1 MIRYYQII
9 KILIMT
15 VVFRIQGDS
24 WEDARDYAE
33 LYNAGFRRVKFSE
46 KGKKR

>member
-1 MIRYYQII
+1 MIRYYHIV

-15 VVFRIQGDS
+15 VVFWVKGDT

-33 LYNAGFRRVKFSE
+33 LYNSGFRRVRFSN

>member
-1 MIRYYQII
+1 MIRYYYIA

-24 WEDARDYAE
+24 WEDAKDYAE
-33 LYNAGFRRVKFSE
+33 LYNSGFRRVRFSK